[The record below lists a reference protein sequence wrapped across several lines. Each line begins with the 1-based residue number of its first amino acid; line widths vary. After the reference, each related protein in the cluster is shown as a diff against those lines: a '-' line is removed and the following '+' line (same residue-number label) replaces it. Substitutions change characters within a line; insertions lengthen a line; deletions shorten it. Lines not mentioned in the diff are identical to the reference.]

1 MLVINSSE
9 YENPTVACQP
19 TYIRCHA
26 AKSIKDLIK
35 YYGHTTRDSEIAK
48 KIIWNKSS
56 DFTLIKMTVFVVEW
70 YYTIL
75 FWQTVTI
82 FSFVIGECV

>member
-1 MLVINSSE
+1 MLVINSNVHD
-9 YENPTVACQP
+9 NPTVACQP

-70 YYTIL
+70 YYDSFLADCHNFL
-75 FWQTVTI
+75 FCNW
-82 FSFVIGECV
+82 